1 MKFPLFL
8 KICPPKAA
16 VMYTFITK
24 SELFCFVSVIL
35 FFLDFCS
42 TIDVKAQRE
51 KYIPDYS
58 VYHNYSMLHRE
69 ITQIVKRNPNFMRI
83 EKEYESRNKVSQ
95 LVLHITNFTGSF
107 NTQISKYTGNSRLK
121 ILFSYGVHAREFLP
135 TESLLYLLKNLTKG
149 LTFPHGSFEEQFS
162 HYVLSHIDIYII
174 SVANPDG
181 RLYLESTNNYCWR
194 GTETGVDLDRNFDWE
209 YGRKGSSSDPK
220 DEEYRGL
227 HKFSEP
233 ESLAFT
239 DLTEKIKFDLFMSF
253 HSGIKHIYI
262 PFADTK
268 SKKIGRQVDNFADML
283 DLAMELSHC
292 TKYTYKYGQAYKL
305 NDYTAD
311 GTIFDFM
318 AGVRKIP
325 FSYTVELWGQ
335 NHKGTSCFDL
345 FNPPNEDLKEVL
357 ETIHPLYVQ
366 LFRYMIDWKS
376 SQVSHITEDF
386 NEESSLNFGY
396 ILMML
401 SACLTFFVCLT
412 GKNRFHHRRRIV
424 SLKSLGSSFSA
435 SFMKA

>member
-51 KYIPDYS
+51 KYIPDY
-58 VYHNYSMLHRE
+58 
-69 ITQIVKRNPNFMRI
+69 T
-83 EKEYESRNKVSQ
+83 
-95 LVLHITNFTGSF
+95 
-107 NTQISKYTGNSRLK
+107 
-121 ILFSYGVHAREFLP
+121 
-135 TESLLYLLKNLTKG
+135 
-149 LTFPHGSFEEQFS
+149 
-162 HYVLSHIDIYII
+162 
-174 SVANPDG
+174 NPDG
-181 RLYLESTNNYCWR
+181 RLYIESTNNYCWR

-268 SKKIGRQVDNFADML
+268 SKKIGRQVDNLADML

-318 AGVRKIP
+318 AGVKKIP

-376 SQVSHITEDF
+376 SQVRHIQTEDF